1 MATVVPS
8 ITTGPEPRSNIQ
20 PEHLTGA
27 LFETSRPGHVVQMKI
42 PDRERGA
49 VGKLSDH
56 LALGCVMVGML
67 IALYAVYGFLK

>member
-1 MATVVPS
+1 
-8 ITTGPEPRSNIQ
+8 
-20 PEHLTGA
+20 
-27 LFETSRPGHVVQMKI
+27 MKI